1 MENKFFKIVLSNALI
16 FLSSIQIS
24 QAQSNYNLIYDNHFS
39 SGVGAENLLTIH
51 KAFYSFEDKYLPTEI
66 FNGDKKSGKYLN
78 IIYRASKNI
87 IDYPTQVFL
96 KLVQHEVFGHGAR
109 FSEFGY
115 DGISYNLNLTPP
127 FGTGK
132 GFTSPWTS
140 PKHATTIDEDI
151 SIDVAGVEACTILA
165 DAIRQK
171 WVMDDSTNYNDFFLY
186 FRTHYGISEYI
197 YRTYYNNKM
206 GDISDYLYALN
217 LRNSK
222 SGYSPTLI
230 NSNSSNQYLSKDLLQ
245 YAVINLFDPFQFLA
259 FYNWCGY
266 IISGKPKGKLQMIK
280 IGNVKYLPSFH
291 LGLTPFGAEFY
302 MDNYLKYQN
311 RTFKIYGRLG
321 DSRFENFWGGGISA
335 FNIINNNYCYVN
347 ATTDIWN
354 QPSLQLHNT
363 ENYLTHNGTN
373 GLGVCVSA
381 TAGVRISK
389 KNPVSVVAICG
400 YKTDGFLPGEI
411 LNNGFFFRTGL
422 SFLNR

>member
-1 MENKFFKIVLSNALI
+1 MENKILKIVLSNALI
-16 FLSSIQIS
+16 FLSSIQIL

-39 SGVGAENLLTIH
+39 SKVGAENLLTIH
-51 KAFYSFEDKYLPTEI
+51 KAFYSFEDKYLPPEI

-127 FGTGK
+127 FGSGT
-132 GFTSPWTS
+132 GFTSSWTS
-140 PKHATTIDEDI
+140 PKHTTSIDENL
-151 SIDVAGVEACTILA
+151 SIDVAGVEACTILS
-165 DAIRQK
+165 DALRTK

-186 FRTHYGISEYI
+186 FRVHHNITEYI
-197 YRTYYNNKM
+197 NKTFYYNKT
-206 GDISDYLYALN
+206 GDIDVY
-217 LRNSK
+217 
-222 SGYSPTLI
+222 I
-230 NSNSSNQYLSKDLLQ
+230 NWDINWKYHFKNQYSINDLEK
-245 YAVINLFDPFQFLA
+245 YSFINLFDPFQFLA

-266 IISGKPKGKLQMIK
+266 IISGKPRGKLQMIK

-363 ENYLTHNGTN
+363 DNYLTHNGTN

>member
-1 MENKFFKIVLSNALI
+1 MENKILKIVLSNALI

-51 KAFYSFEDKYLPTEI
+51 KAFYSFEDRYLPPEI

-127 FGTGK
+127 FGTGH
-132 GFTSPWTS
+132 GFAMGSS
-140 PKHATTIDEDI
+140 PKHGVTIDENM
-151 SIDVAGVEACTILA
+151 SIDIAGVEANTILS
-165 DAIRQK
+165 DVLRTK

-230 NSNSSNQYLSKDLLQ
+230 NSNLSNQFTISELAKF
-245 YAVINLFDPFQFLA
+245 AVINLFDPFQFLS

-373 GLGVCVSA
+373 GLGICVSA